1 MFSKNDNHRNSL
13 ELSPP
18 VDEAVVVQ
26 SMEAE
31 VLTVKRRAS
40 GLKLQAL
47 V

>member
-31 VLTVKRRAS
+31 VQLNAERAD
-40 GLKLQAL
+40 
-47 V
+47 